1 MLAELNIENFAII
14 ERVDLQLGA
23 GLIIF
28 TGETGAGKSILID
41 AVETLLGGR
50 ADATMIRTGAE
61 RAWVEGVFT
70 INPNIRQALLPI
82 LEREQ
87 LLDEPDQLILARELR
102 SNGRNLAR
110 INGRIVSVSLLK
122 EISELLIDL
131 HGQSEHLSLL
141 HVSQHLNL
149 LDRYAGVE
157 ELRAAY
163 QQTYHELLSLRR
175 ELVELRRVEQEAARR
190 IDTLT
195 YQVNEIEAAH
205 LRSGE
210 EPELRDERNRLANA
224 EGLAALTQEA
234 LVALDEGTPETPAAV
249 DLLGQIVHALNSLV
263 RLDPSQTA
271 TKDQAETVFEGLS
284 ELGRELRDYLE
295 GIEFNPKRLDQV
307 EERLGVLQNLKRK
320 FGDSVE
326 AVLAYAD
333 SARGEIESIT
343 HASERIRELE
353 EREASLLTELGER
366 GMALSQKRQQQA
378 ETLARAL
385 EIELDDL
392 QMSNTR
398 FKVDF
403 QHKPDPKGVPVDG
416 GQRLAFDAT
425 GLERVEFL
433 IAPNA
438 GEGLKPLAKIASG
451 GETSRLMLAIKN
463 VLAKADQVPT
473 LIFDEIDQGIGGRV
487 GQVVGRKLWML
498 AERHQVFCVT
508 HLPQLAAYGSQHF
521 HVEKQVHTG
530 RTLTRV
536 TLLEGDSRLH
546 ELAQMF
552 GDVSE
557 GTLQSAREVLQAV
570 EKGTATSQ
578 K

>member
-1 MLAELNIENFAII
+1 MLAELHIENFAII
-14 ERVDLQLGA
+14 ERVDLQLGT

-61 RAWVEGVFT
+61 RAWVEGVFL
-70 INPNIRQALLPI
+70 IDPNIREPLLAI

-110 INGRIVSVSLLK
+110 VNGRIVSVSLIK

-157 ELRAAY
+157 ELRTAY
-163 QQTYHELLSLRR
+163 QHSYHELLNLRH
-175 ELVELRRVEQEAARR
+175 ELAELRRVEQEAARR

-205 LRSGE
+205 LQTGE
-210 EPELRDERNRLANA
+210 EAELRDERNRLANA
-224 EGLAALTQEA
+224 EGLAALAQEA
-234 LVALDEGTPETPAAV
+234 LVALDEGTPETPSAV
-249 DLLGQIVHALNSLV
+249 DLLGQIVHAMNSLV
-263 RLDPSQTA
+263 RLDPSQTTA
-271 TKDQAETVFEGLS
+271 KEQAEAVFEGVS

-307 EERLGVLQNLKRK
+307 EERLGLLHNLKRK

-326 AVLAYAD
+326 AVLAYAE
-333 SARGEIESIT
+333 SARREIESIT
-343 HASERIRELE
+343 HASERIGELE
-353 EREASLLTELGER
+353 VRETTLLGELGQR
-366 GMALSQKRQQQA
+366 GMALSQKRQKQA

-385 EIELDDL
+385 EVELDDL

-403 QHKPDPKGVPVDG
+403 QQKPDPRGVPVDG

-487 GQVVGRKLWML
+487 GQVVGKKLWML
-498 AERHQVFCVT
+498 GERHQVFCVT
-508 HLPQLAAYGSQHF
+508 HLPQLAAYGSQHY
-521 HVEKQVHTG
+521 HVEKQVQAG

-536 TLLEGDSRLH
+536 TLLEGDTRLH

-552 GDVSE
+552 GVVSA

-570 EKGTATSQ
+570 EKRTATSQ
-578 K
+578 

>member
-1 MLAELNIENFAII
+1 MLAELHIENFAII
-14 ERVDLQLGA
+14 EQVDLQLEA

-61 RAWVEGVFT
+61 RAWVEGVFL
-70 INPNIRQALLPI
+70 INPDIRQALLAI

-110 INGRIVSVSLLK
+110 VNGRIVSVALLK

-157 ELRAAY
+157 DLRLAY
-163 QQTYHELLSLRR
+163 QQTYHELLNLRR
-175 ELVELRRVEQEAARR
+175 ELGELRRVEQEAARR
-190 IDTLT
+190 IDTLA
-195 YQVNEIEAAH
+195 YQVNEIETAH
-205 LRSGE
+205 LHSGE
-210 EPELRDERNRLANA
+210 EAELRDERNRLANA
-224 EGLAALTQEA
+224 EGLAALAQEA
-234 LVALDEGTPETPAAV
+234 LVALDEGTPETPSAV
-249 DLLGQIVHALNSLV
+249 DLLGQIVHALNGLV
-263 RLDPSQTA
+263 RLDPSQSA
-271 TKDQAETVFEGLS
+271 AKDRAETAFDGLS

-307 EERLGVLQNLKRK
+307 EERLGLLHNLKRK
-320 FGDSVE
+320 YGDSEE
-326 AVLAYAD
+326 AVLAYAEN
-333 SARGEIESIT
+333 AREEIESIT
-343 HASERIRELE
+343 HASERIHELE
-353 EREASLLTELGER
+353 EREDSLLTELGKR

-378 ETLARAL
+378 ESLARAL
-385 EIELDDL
+385 ELELDDL
-392 QMSNTR
+392 QMANTR

-403 QHKPDPKGVPVDG
+403 QHKPDPKGAPVDG
-416 GQRLAFDAT
+416 GQRLAFDVT

-487 GQVVGRKLWML
+487 GQVVGKKLWML
-498 AERHQVFCVT
+498 GERHQVFCVT

-521 HVEKQVHTG
+521 HVEKQVRGG
-530 RTLTRV
+530 RTLTQV
-536 TLLEGDSRLH
+536 TRLEGDSRLQ

-557 GTLQSAREVLQAV
+557 GTLQSAREVLLAV
-570 EKGTATSQ
+570 EKRTTTS
-578 K
+578 

>member
-1 MLAELNIENFAII
+1 MLAELHIENFAII
-14 ERVDLQLGA
+14 ERVDLQLEA

-50 ADATMIRTGAE
+50 ADATMIRTGADHA
-61 RAWVEGVFT
+61 RIEGIFNLQTT
-70 INPNIRQALLPI
+70 IREPIIAI
-82 LEREQ
+82 LEREE
-87 LLDEPDQLILARELR
+87 LLDEPDQLVLARELR

-110 INGRIVSVSLLK
+110 VNGRIVSLSLLK
-122 EISELLIDL
+122 EISELLVDL

-149 LDRYAGVE
+149 LDRYASVE
-157 ELRAAY
+157 DLRGSY
-163 QQTYHELLSLRR
+163 QHAYHELMDLRG
-175 ELVELRRVEQEAARR
+175 ELAELRKIEQEAARR

-195 YQVNEIEAAH
+195 YQVNEIDAAR
-205 LRSGE
+205 LNPGE
-210 EPELRDERNRLANA
+210 ESDLLDERNRLANA
-224 EGLAALTQEA
+224 EGLAALAQEA
-234 LVALDEGTPETPAAV
+234 LVALDEGTPENASAV
-249 DLLGQIVHALNSLV
+249 DLLGQIVHALNNLV
-263 RLDPSQTA
+263 RLDPSQNDL
-271 TKDQAETVFEGLS
+271 KEQAETVFEGLS
-284 ELGRELRDYLE
+284 ELGGELRDYLE

-307 EERLGVLQNLKRK
+307 EERLGLLHNLKRK
-320 FGDSVE
+320 FGDSIE
-326 AVLAYAD
+326 AVLAYAEN
-333 SARGEIESIT
+333 ARREIDSIT

-353 EREASLLTELGER
+353 EHEASLLIELGKR
-366 GMALSQKRQQQA
+366 GMALSQKRRQQA
-378 ETLARAL
+378 ETLSRAL
-385 EIELDDL
+385 EEELDEL
-392 QMSNTR
+392 QMTNTR

-403 QHKPDPKGVPVDG
+403 QQKPDPKGVPVDG
-416 GQRLAFDAT
+416 GQRLAFDTT

-463 VLAKADQVPT
+463 VLARADQVPT

-487 GQVVGRKLWML
+487 GQVVGKKLWML

-508 HLPQLAAYGSQHF
+508 HLPQLAAFGSQHF
-521 HVEKQVHTG
+521 HVEKQIHAG

-536 TLLEGDSRLH
+536 TQLEGEQRLN

-557 GTLQSAREVLQAV
+557 GTLQSAREVMQAV
-570 EKGTATSQ
+570 GKRTANS
-578 K
+578 

>member
-1 MLAELNIENFAII
+1 MLAELHIENFAII
-14 ERVDLQLGA
+14 EQVDLQLGA

-50 ADATMIRTGAE
+50 ADATMIRTGAD
-61 RAWVEGVFT
+61 RAWIEGVFLIHT
-70 INPNIRQALLPI
+70 SIRAPLLAI
-82 LEREQ
+82 LEREE

-110 INGRIVSVSLLK
+110 VNGRIVSVALLK

-149 LDRYAGVE
+149 LDRYAGVD

-163 QQTYHELLSLRR
+163 QQAYHDLIDLRR
-175 ELVELRRVEQEAARR
+175 ELAELRHVEQEAARR

-195 YQVNEIEAAH
+195 YQVNEIEAANLH
-205 LRSGE
+205 AGE
-210 EPELRDERNRLANA
+210 EPDLRDERNRLANA
-224 EGLAALTQEA
+224 EGLAALAQEA
-234 LVALDEGTPETPAAV
+234 LVALDEGTPETPSAV
-249 DLLGQIVHALNSLV
+249 DLLGQIVHALNNLA
-263 RLDPSQTA
+263 RLDPSQTGV
-271 TKDQAETVFEGLS
+271 KDQAETVFEGLS
-284 ELGRELRDYLE
+284 ELGRGLRDYLE

-307 EERLGVLQNLKRK
+307 EERLGLLHNLKRK
-320 FGDSVE
+320 YGDSVE
-326 AVLAYAD
+326 AVLAYAE
-333 SARGEIESIT
+333 SARQEIENIT

-353 EREASLLTELGER
+353 EREASLLSELGRR
-366 GMALSQKRQQQA
+366 GMALSHKRRQQA

-385 EIELDDL
+385 EVELDDL

-403 QHKPDPKGVPVDG
+403 QQKPDPKGVPVDG
-416 GQRLAFDAT
+416 DQRLAFDAT

-463 VLAKADQVPT
+463 VLARADQVPT

-487 GQVVGRKLWML
+487 GQVVGKKLWML

-521 HVEKQVHTG
+521 HVEKQLHAG

-536 TLLEGDSRLH
+536 TLLEGEQRLH
-546 ELAQMF
+546 ELALMF

-570 EKGTATSQ
+570 EKRTATS
-578 K
+578 

>member
-1 MLAELNIENFAII
+1 MLAELHIENFAII

-50 ADATMIRTGAE
+50 ADATMIRTGAD
-61 RAWVEGVFT
+61 RAWIEGVFLIPT
-70 INPNIRQALLPI
+70 SIRASLLAI
-82 LEREQ
+82 LEREE

-110 INGRIVSVSLLK
+110 VNGRIVSVALLK

-149 LDRYAGVE
+149 LDRYAGVDD
-157 ELRAAY
+157 LRAAY
-163 QQTYHELLSLRR
+163 QQAYHDLIDLRR
-175 ELVELRRVEQEAARR
+175 ELAELRHVDQEAARR

-195 YQVNEIEAAH
+195 YQVNEIEAANLH
-205 LRSGE
+205 AGE
-210 EPELRDERNRLANA
+210 EPDLRDERNRLANA
-224 EGLAALTQEA
+224 EGLVAHAQEA
-234 LVALDEGTPETPAAV
+234 LVALDEGTPETSSAV
-249 DLLGQIVHALNSLV
+249 DLLGQIVHALNNLA
-263 RLDPSQTA
+263 RLDPSQIGV
-271 TKDQAETVFEGLS
+271 KDQAETVFEGLS
-284 ELGRELRDYLE
+284 ELGRGLRDYLE

-307 EERLGVLQNLKRK
+307 EERLGLLHNLKRK
-320 FGDSVE
+320 YGDSVE
-326 AVLAYAD
+326 AVLAYAE
-333 SARGEIESIT
+333 SARQEIENIT

-353 EREASLLTELGER
+353 EREASLLSELGRR
-366 GMALSQKRQQQA
+366 GMALSHKRRQQA
-378 ETLARAL
+378 ETMARAL
-385 EIELDDL
+385 ELELDDL

-403 QHKPDPKGVPVDG
+403 QQKPDPKGVPVDG
-416 GQRLAFDAT
+416 DQRLAFDAT

-463 VLAKADQVPT
+463 VLARADQVPT

-487 GQVVGRKLWML
+487 GQVVGKKLWML

-508 HLPQLAAYGSQHF
+508 HLPQLAAFGNQHF
-521 HVEKQVHTG
+521 HVEKQLHTS

-536 TLLEGDSRLH
+536 TLLEGEQRLH
-546 ELAQMF
+546 ELALMF

-570 EKGTATSQ
+570 EKRMATS
-578 K
+578 

>member
-1 MLAELNIENFAII
+1 MLAELHIENFAII
-14 ERVDLQLGA
+14 EQVDLQLGS

-61 RAWVEGVFT
+61 RAWVEGVFL
-70 INPNIRQALLPI
+70 IDPNIREPLLAI

-110 INGRIVSVSLLK
+110 VNGRIVSVSLIK

-157 ELRAAY
+157 ELRTAY
-163 QQTYHELLSLRR
+163 QHSYHELLNLRH
-175 ELVELRRVEQEAARR
+175 ELAELRRVEQEAARR

-205 LRSGE
+205 LQTGE
-210 EPELRDERNRLANA
+210 EAELRDERNRLANA
-224 EGLAALTQEA
+224 EGLAALAQEA
-234 LVALDEGTPETPAAV
+234 LVALDEGTPETPSAV
-249 DLLGQIVHALNSLV
+249 DLLGQIVHAMNSLV
-263 RLDPSQTA
+263 RLDPSQTTA
-271 TKDQAETVFEGLS
+271 KEQAEAVFEGVS

-307 EERLGVLQNLKRK
+307 EERLGLLHNLKRK

-326 AVLAYAD
+326 AVLAYAE
-333 SARGEIESIT
+333 SARREIESIT
-343 HASERIRELE
+343 HASERIGELE
-353 EREASLLTELGER
+353 VRETTLLGELGQR
-366 GMALSQKRQQQA
+366 GMALSQKRQKQA

-385 EIELDDL
+385 EVELDDL

-403 QHKPDPKGVPVDG
+403 QQKPDPRGVPVDG

-487 GQVVGRKLWML
+487 GQVVGKKLWML
-498 AERHQVFCVT
+498 GERHQVFCVT
-508 HLPQLAAYGSQHF
+508 HLPQLAAYGSQHY
-521 HVEKQVHTG
+521 HVEKQVQAG

-536 TLLEGDSRLH
+536 TLLEGDTRLH

-552 GDVSE
+552 GVVSA

-570 EKGTATSQ
+570 EKRTATSQ
-578 K
+578 

>member
-1 MLAELNIENFAII
+1 MLAELHIENFAII

-41 AVETLLGGR
+41 AVESLLGGR
-50 ADATMIRTGAE
+50 ADATMIRTGAD
-61 RAWVEGVFT
+61 RAWIEGVFLIHT
-70 INPNIRQALLPI
+70 SIRAPLLAI
-82 LEREQ
+82 LEREE

-110 INGRIVSVSLLK
+110 VNGRIVSVALLK

-149 LDRYAGVE
+149 LDRYAGVDD
-157 ELRAAY
+157 LRAAY
-163 QQTYHELLSLRR
+163 QQAYHDLIDLRR
-175 ELVELRRVEQEAARR
+175 ELAELRHVEQEAARR

-195 YQVNEIEAAH
+195 YQVNEIEAANLH
-205 LRSGE
+205 AGE
-210 EPELRDERNRLANA
+210 EPDLRDERNRLANA
-224 EGLAALTQEA
+224 EGLAALAQEA
-234 LVALDEGTPETPAAV
+234 LLALDEGTPETPSAV
-249 DLLGQIVHALNSLV
+249 DLLGQIVHALNNLA
-263 RLDPSQTA
+263 RLDPSQTGV
-271 TKDQAETVFEGLS
+271 KDQAETVFEGLS
-284 ELGRELRDYLE
+284 ELGRGLRDYLE

-307 EERLGVLQNLKRK
+307 EERLGLLHNLKRK
-320 FGDSVE
+320 YGDSVE
-326 AVLAYAD
+326 AVLAYAE
-333 SARGEIESIT
+333 SARQEIENIT

-353 EREASLLTELGER
+353 EREASLLSELGRR
-366 GMALSQKRQQQA
+366 GMALSHKRRQQA
-378 ETLARAL
+378 ETMARAL

-403 QHKPDPKGVPVDG
+403 QQKPDPKGVPVDG
-416 GQRLAFDAT
+416 DQRLAFDAT
-425 GLERVEFL
+425 GLEKVEFL

-463 VLAKADQVPT
+463 VLARADQVPT

-487 GQVVGRKLWML
+487 GQVVGKKLWML

-508 HLPQLAAYGSQHF
+508 HLPQLAAFGSQHF
-521 HVEKQVHTG
+521 HVEKQLHAN

-536 TLLEGDSRLH
+536 TLLEGEQRLH
-546 ELAQMF
+546 ELALMF

-570 EKGTATSQ
+570 EKRTATS
-578 K
+578 

>member
-1 MLAELNIENFAII
+1 MLAELHIENFAII

-50 ADATMIRTGAE
+50 ADATMIRTGAD
-61 RAWVEGVFT
+61 RAWIEGVFLIHT
-70 INPNIRQALLPI
+70 SFRAPLLAI
-82 LEREQ
+82 LEREE

-110 INGRIVSVSLLK
+110 INGRIVSVALLK

-149 LDRYAGVE
+149 LDRYAGVD

-163 QQTYHELLSLRR
+163 QQAYHDLIDLRR
-175 ELVELRRVEQEAARR
+175 ELAELRHVEQEAARR

-195 YQVNEIEAAH
+195 YQVNEIEAANLH
-205 LRSGE
+205 AGE
-210 EPELRDERNRLANA
+210 EPDLRDERNRLANA
-224 EGLAALTQEA
+224 EGLAALAQEA
-234 LVALDEGTPETPAAV
+234 LVALDEGTPETPSAV
-249 DLLGQIVHALNSLV
+249 DLLGQIVRALNNLA
-263 RLDPSQTA
+263 RLDPSQTGV
-271 TKDQAETVFEGLS
+271 KDQAETVFEGLS
-284 ELGRELRDYLE
+284 ELSRGLRDYLE

-307 EERLGVLQNLKRK
+307 EERLGMLHNLKRK
-320 FGDSVE
+320 YGDSVE
-326 AVLAYAD
+326 AVLAYAE
-333 SARGEIESIT
+333 SARQEIENIT

-353 EREASLLTELGER
+353 EREGKLLSELGRR
-366 GMALSQKRQQQA
+366 GMALSHKRRQEA

-385 EIELDDL
+385 EVELDDL

-403 QHKPDPKGVPVDG
+403 QQKPDPKGVPVDG
-416 GQRLAFDAT
+416 DQRLAFDAT

-463 VLAKADQVPT
+463 VLARADQVPT

-487 GQVVGRKLWML
+487 GQVVGKKLWML

-508 HLPQLAAYGSQHF
+508 HLPQLAAFGSQHF
-521 HVEKQVHTG
+521 HVEKQLHAS

-536 TLLEGDSRLH
+536 TLLEGEQRLR
-546 ELAQMF
+546 ELALMF

-570 EKGTATSQ
+570 EKRTATS
-578 K
+578 